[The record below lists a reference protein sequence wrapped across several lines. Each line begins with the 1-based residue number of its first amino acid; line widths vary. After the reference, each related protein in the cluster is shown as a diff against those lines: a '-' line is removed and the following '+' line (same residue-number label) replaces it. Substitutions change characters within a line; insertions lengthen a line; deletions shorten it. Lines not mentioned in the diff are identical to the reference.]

1 MVGATEAVIELGPG
15 WATADVAEVLGILSS
30 TDWTIGKGAVAGVT
44 TWGVATAGVTDWV
57 IVAGAPEV
65 TSTTGTVDGAA
76 AVAAGET
83 TGAVD
88 VVVGAVTGV
97 VADVVA
103 GVAAWGVA
111 GDASTPDCSAEGV
124 RVDTN
129 SDALGFN
136 EAELGL
142 TEATAVGA
150 AIWRMAEIFHVLLAN
165 RTHTQK
171 K

>member
-15 WATADVAEVLGILSS
+15 WATAGIAEVLGILSS

-44 TWGVATAGVTDWV
+44 TWGVATAGVTAWV

-65 TSTTGTVDGAA
+65 TSTTGTVGGAA

-83 TGAVD
+83 AGAVD
-88 VVVGAVTGV
+88 VAVGAVTGV
-97 VADVVA
+97 VAGVVEGVVA

-165 RTHTQK
+165 R
-171 K
+171 

>member
-1 MVGATEAVIELGPG
+1 ME
-15 WATADVAEVLGILSS
+15 
-30 TDWTIGKGAVAGVT
+30 
-44 TWGVATAGVTDWV
+44 GVA
-57 IVAGAPEV
+57 
-65 TSTTGTVDGAA
+65 STTGTVGGAA

-83 TGAVD
+83 AGAVD

-97 VADVVA
+97 VVGVVP
-103 GVAAWGVA
+103 GVAV
-111 GDASTPDCSAEGV
+111 DASTPDCSAVGV
-124 RVDTN
+124 RVGTN

-150 AIWRMAEIFHVLLAN
+150 AIWRIAEKNV
-165 RTHTQK
+165 K